1 MGPKGLPEMG
11 NSEIR
16 RVDREILHAERKL
29 EAARQRELWPLTAS
43 EKRKVITALAGGSHA
58 VLRGNSTTRAES
70 KLDRLTVQIESRLAA
85 ELSAL
90 RTVRET
96 LIRQDAKA
104 KAQNKAA
111 KKSSGWW

>member
-1 MGPKGLPEMG
+1 MG

-16 RVDREILHAERKL
+16 RLDREIVTAERKL
-29 EAARQRELWPLTAS
+29 EAARNGELWPLTGS
-43 EKRKVITALAGGSHA
+43 EKRKVLTALAGGSRA
-58 VLRGNSTTRAES
+58 VVRGNSTSRAES
-70 KLDRLTVQIESRLAA
+70 KLERLSVQIESRLSA

-96 LIRQDAKA
+96 LIREDAKA
-104 KAQNKAA
+104 KAQDTAA